1 MKSTP
6 IFISEENLNKQKQ
19 AQKGRGRGTSRE
31 REKGQ
36 GTSLNGRGK
45 PLGEYKKKAHH
56 SQSSMNSV
64 EVSAS
69 YLSNRKYKHDKE
81 IARRLKRKAKPQSLQ
96 IVKPNYLT

>member
-1 MKSTP
+1 MRSTP

-36 GTSLNGRGK
+36 RTSLNGRGK

-56 SQSSMNSV
+56 S
-64 EVSAS
+64 
-69 YLSNRKYKHDKE
+69 
-81 IARRLKRKAKPQSLQ
+81 
-96 IVKPNYLT
+96 